1 MKRLITLSILL
12 VVGTGAIG
20 VALGSVSQ
28 EPGPVTIQTM
38 DVRENLYVI
47 SGGGGHTA
55 ALVTDGH
62 GVVLVDTK
70 LAGWGRP
77 ILEALQAITSE
88 PVTVIINTH
97 SHGDHVGG
105 NTDFPSQVEIIA
117 QVNTAAKMER
127 METFMGDG
135 EEFLPDRTFD
145 DRLTLFDGRDQIDLY
160 HFGSGHTDGDVIV
173 VFPALGVAHMG
184 DMFAVRGT
192 PIIDVL
198 NGGSGVAYPRTLERA
213 VEAISGVRRV
223 IPGHIVPPAGSPI
236 PRWATWDDVV
246 EYAQFNRDFLDAVKI
261 AKEAGQSIE
270 AAVAGLDFETRYPE
284 YDMNRAG
291 RNVQVIYDELGL

>member
-1 MKRLITLSILL
+1 VKRLITLSILL

-184 DMFAVRGT
+184 DLFAVRGT

>member
-1 MKRLITLSILL
+1 
-12 VVGTGAIG
+12 
-20 VALGSVSQ
+20 
-28 EPGPVTIQTM
+28 M

-184 DMFAVRGT
+184 DLFAVRGT

>member
-1 MKRLITLSILL
+1 MKRLITLSILR

-184 DMFAVRGT
+184 DLFAVRGT

>member
-1 MKRLITLSILL
+1 MKRLVTLSILL

-184 DMFAVRGT
+184 DLFAVRGT

>member
-184 DMFAVRGT
+184 DLFAVRGT